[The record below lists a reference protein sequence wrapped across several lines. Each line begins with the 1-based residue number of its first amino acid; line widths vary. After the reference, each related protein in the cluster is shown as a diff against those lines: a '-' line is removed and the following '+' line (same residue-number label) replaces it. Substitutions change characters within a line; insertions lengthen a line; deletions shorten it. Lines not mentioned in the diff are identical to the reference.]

1 MGKRQ
6 RPKVVVLTGGIA
18 SGKTA
23 VSDAFA
29 RLGAPVIDTDVLAR
43 ELVEPGSPAL
53 QAIARKFGQH
63 LFQPDGALDRRA
75 LRERI
80 FSDDDAR
87 RQLEGI
93 LHPRIADEARRRIE
107 RIDAPYAIL
116 VVPLLVE
123 SGLFGDADE
132 VVVVDVPE
140 DVQIERLMARDDSTR
155 EQAEAALAAQ
165 ASRRERLARA
175 DHVIDNTGSLEQLQA
190 RVAELDREWRRAS

>member
-1 MGKRQ
+1 MDERQ

-53 QAIARKFGQH
+53 QAIARQFGQH
-63 LFQPDGALDRRA
+63 LLLPDGALDRRA

-80 FSDDDAR
+80 FSDDAAR

-93 LHPRIADEARRRIE
+93 LHPRIAAEARRRIDG
-107 RIDAPYAIL
+107 IDAPYAIL

-140 DVQIERLMARDDSTR
+140 ETQIERLMARDGSSR

-165 ASRRERLARA
+165 ASRSERLARA
-175 DHVIDNTGSLEQLQA
+175 DHVIDNTGSLKQLQA
-190 RVAELDREWRRAS
+190 RVAELDRQWRGAS

>member
-1 MGKRQ
+1 MDKRQ
-6 RPKVVVLTGGIA
+6 RSKVVVLTGGIA

-53 QAIARKFGQH
+53 QAIARQFGQH
-63 LFQPDGALDRRA
+63 LLQPDGALDRRA

-107 RIDAPYAIL
+107 RIDASYAIL
-116 VVPLLVE
+116 VVPLLIE

-140 DVQIERLMARDDSTR
+140 QVQIERLMARDGSTR

-165 ASRRERLARA
+165 ASRR
-175 DHVIDNTGSLEQLQA
+175 
-190 RVAELDREWRRAS
+190 